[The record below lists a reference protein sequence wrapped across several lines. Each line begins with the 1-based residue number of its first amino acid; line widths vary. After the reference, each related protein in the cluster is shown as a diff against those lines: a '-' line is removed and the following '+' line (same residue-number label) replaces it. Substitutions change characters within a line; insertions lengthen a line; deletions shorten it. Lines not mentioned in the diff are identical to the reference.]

1 MPQTSCVLI
10 VEDDQDILNLL
21 SFTIQNQGL
30 KVLQARYGEEGL
42 KIARGQKPDLVV
54 LDLMLPGMD
63 GIAVCKDL
71 KSRSETA
78 HIPVIM
84 LTAKAEENDRIAGLE
99 TGADD
104 YVVKPF
110 SPRELVLRVQAVLRR
125 TQEHAPHIDFWEYDG
140 LRVEFEAFQLFLDG
154 RETELTS
161 TEFHLLAALLRSEGR
176 VLTREQLLDQ
186 VWGYEFDGY
195 ARTVDTHM
203 HRLRHKLGRFSEWIQ
218 TVRGVGY
225 RLKKAGKE

>member
-1 MPQTSCVLI
+1 MAETPCVLI

-21 SFTIQNQGL
+21 SFTIQNQGYRA
-30 KVLQARYGEEGL
+30 LQSRQGEEGL
-42 KIARGQKPDLVV
+42 KMARLERPDIIL

-63 GIAVCKDL
+63 GITVCKEL
-71 KSRSETA
+71 KAKTETA
-78 HIPVIM
+78 HIPVVM
-84 LTAKAEENDRIAGLE
+84 LTAKGEENDRILGLE

-110 SPRELVLRVQAVLRR
+110 SPRELVLRLEAVLRR
-125 TQEHAPHIDFWEYDG
+125 SQPRQLQEEIWEQDG
-140 LRVEFEAFQLFLDG
+140 LRVEFDTFQVFVDDN
-154 RETELTS
+154 EVELTS
-161 TEFHLLAALLRSEGR
+161 TEFHLLAALIRSGGR

-203 HRLRHKLGRFSEWIQ
+203 HRLRHKLGRVADRMQ

-225 RLKKAGKE
+225 RLKKAVEK

>member
-1 MPQTSCVLI
+1 MADKPCVLI
-10 VEDDQDILNLL
+10 VEDDKDILNLL
-21 SFTIQNQGL
+21 SYTIENQGYRT
-30 KVLQARYGEEGL
+30 LQTRKGEEGL
-42 KIARGQKPDLVV
+42 KLVRMQQPNLIV

-63 GIAVCKDL
+63 GIAVCREL
-71 KSRSETA
+71 KSKAETSN
-78 HIPVIM
+78 IPVIM
-84 LTAKAEENDRIAGLE
+84 LTAKGEENDRILGLE

-110 SPRELVLRVQAVLRR
+110 SPRELVLRLDAVMRR
-125 TQEHAPHIDFWEYDG
+125 SEPRNQKREIWEHSGLQVDFA
-140 LRVEFEAFQLFLDG
+140 AFQVLLDG
-154 RETELTS
+154 QEIELTS
-161 TEFHLLAALLRSEGR
+161 TEFHLLDALLRSDGR

-203 HRLRHKLGRFSEWIQ
+203 HRLRHKMGRVAEWIQ

-225 RLKKAGKE
+225 RLKKAVEE

>member
-1 MPQTSCVLI
+1 MAETPCVLI
-10 VEDDQDILNLL
+10 VEDDPDILNLL
-21 SFTIQNQGL
+21 TFTIQNQGYS
-30 KVLQARYGEEGL
+30 VLQSKHGEEGL
-42 KIARGQKPDLVV
+42 ITARTHRPDMIL

-63 GIAVCKDL
+63 GIAVCRALKD
-71 KSRSETA
+71 RAETA
-78 HIPVIM
+78 RIPVIM
-84 LTAKAEENDRIAGLE
+84 LTAKGEEGDRILGLE

-110 SPRELVLRVQAVLRR
+110 SPRELVLRVEAVLRR
-125 TQEHAPHIDFWEYDG
+125 SRDRQEQEAVWEYAG
-140 LRVEFEAFQLFLDG
+140 LRVEMDAFQATLDG
-154 RETELTS
+154 RELELTS
-161 TEFHLLAALLRSEGR
+161 TEFHLLAALIRSRGR

-203 HRLRHKLGRFSEWIQ
+203 HRLRHKLGRAAEWIQ

-225 RLKKAGKE
+225 RLKKAGEA

>member
-1 MPQTSCVLI
+1 MAERSSVLI
-10 VEDDQDILNLL
+10 IEDDPDILNLL
-21 SFTIQNQGL
+21 SFTIQNQGYRA
-30 KVLQARYGEEGL
+30 VQSRQGEEGL
-42 KIARGQKPDLVV
+42 KMARTQQPDIIL

-63 GIAVCKDL
+63 GVAVCKDL
-71 KSRSETA
+71 KSRIETA
-78 HIPVIM
+78 NIPVIM
-84 LTAKAEENDRIAGLE
+84 LTAKGEENDRILGLE

-110 SPRELVLRVQAVLRR
+110 SPRELMLRLEAVLRR
-125 TQEHAPHIDFWEYDG
+125 YHPRQPQEDVWEQNG
-140 LRVEFEAFQLFLDG
+140 LRVEFDTFQVLVDAQ
-154 RETELTS
+154 EVELTS
-161 TEFHLLAALLRSEGR
+161 TEFHLLAALVRSGGR

-203 HRLRHKLGRFSEWIQ
+203 HRLRHKLGRVAESVQ

-225 RLKKAGKE
+225 RLKKAVEK

>member
-1 MPQTSCVLI
+1 MAETPCVLI

-21 SFTIQNQGL
+21 SFTIQNQGYRA
-30 KVLQARYGEEGL
+30 LQSRQGEEGL
-42 KIARGQKPDLVV
+42 KMARTERPDIIL

-63 GIAVCKDL
+63 GITVCKEL
-71 KSRSETA
+71 KAKTETA
-78 HIPVIM
+78 HIPVVM
-84 LTAKAEENDRIAGLE
+84 LTAKGEENDRILGLE

-110 SPRELVLRVQAVLRR
+110 SPRELVLRLEAVLRR
-125 TQEHAPHIDFWEYDG
+125 SQPRQLQEEVWEQDG
-140 LRVEFEAFQLFLDG
+140 LRVEFDTFQVFVDDH
-154 RETELTS
+154 EVELTS
-161 TEFHLLAALLRSEGR
+161 TEFHLLAALIRSGGR

-203 HRLRHKLGRFSEWIQ
+203 HRLRHKLGRVADRMQ

-225 RLKKAGKE
+225 RLKKAVEK

>member
-1 MPQTSCVLI
+1 MAEAPCVLI
-10 VEDDQDILNLL
+10 VEDDRDILNLL
-21 SFTIQNQGL
+21 SFTIKNQGYRA
-30 KVLQARYGEEGL
+30 LQSRQGEEGL
-42 KIARGQKPDLVV
+42 QMARTHRPDIIL

-63 GIAVCKDL
+63 GISVCREL
-71 KSRSETA
+71 KARVETA
-78 HIPVIM
+78 RIPVIM
-84 LTAKAEENDRIAGLE
+84 LTAKGEEDDRILGLE

-110 SPRELVLRVQAVLRR
+110 SPRELVLRMEAVLRR
-125 TQEHAPHIDFWEYDG
+125 STPEEKRAEVWESDG
-140 LRVEFEAFQLFLDG
+140 LRLDFAAFQTILDG
-154 RETELTS
+154 QEIDLTS
-161 TEFHLLAALLRSEGR
+161 TEFHLLAALIRSQGR

-203 HRLRHKLGRFSEWIQ
+203 HRLRHKLGRVAEWIQ

-225 RLKKAGKE
+225 RLKKADTA

>member
-1 MPQTSCVLI
+1 MAETPSVLI

-21 SFTIQNQGL
+21 SFTIHNQGYRA
-30 KVLQARYGEEGL
+30 LQSRQGEEGL
-42 KIARGQKPDLVV
+42 KMARTERPDIIL

-63 GIAVCKDL
+63 GITVCKEL
-71 KSRSETA
+71 KSKTETA
-78 HIPVIM
+78 HIPVVM
-84 LTAKAEENDRIAGLE
+84 LTAKGEENDRILGLE

-110 SPRELVLRVQAVLRR
+110 SPRELVLRLEAVLRR
-125 TQEHAPHIDFWEYDG
+125 SQPRQAQEEVWEQGG
-140 LRVEFEAFQLFLDG
+140 LRVEFDAFQVFVDDQ
-154 RETELTS
+154 EIELTS
-161 TEFHLLAALLRSEGR
+161 TEFHLLAALIRSGGR

-203 HRLRHKLGRFSEWIQ
+203 HRLRHKLGRVADRMQ

-225 RLKKAGKE
+225 RLKKAVEK

>member
-1 MPQTSCVLI
+1 MAETPCVLI

-21 SFTIQNQGL
+21 SFTIQNQGYRA
-30 KVLQARYGEEGL
+30 LQSRQGEEGL
-42 KIARGQKPDLVV
+42 KMARTERPDIIL

-63 GIAVCKDL
+63 GITVCKEL
-71 KSRSETA
+71 KAKTETA
-78 HIPVIM
+78 HIPVVM
-84 LTAKAEENDRIAGLE
+84 LTAKGEENDRILGLE

-110 SPRELVLRVQAVLRR
+110 SPRELVLRLEAVLRR
-125 TQEHAPHIDFWEYDG
+125 SQPRQPQEEVWEQDG
-140 LRVEFEAFQLFLDG
+140 LRVEFDTFQVFVDDH
-154 RETELTS
+154 EVELTS
-161 TEFHLLAALLRSEGR
+161 TEFHLLAALIRSGGR

-203 HRLRHKLGRFSEWIQ
+203 HRLRHKMGRTAEWIQ

-225 RLKKAGKE
+225 RLKKAGIE

>member
-1 MPQTSCVLI
+1 MVETPCVLI

-21 SFTIQNQGL
+21 SFTIQNQGYL
-30 KVLQARYGEEGL
+30 AIQSRQGEEGL
-42 KIARGQKPDLVV
+42 KMARTERPDIIL

-63 GIAVCKDL
+63 GITVCKEL
-71 KSRSETA
+71 KAKTETA
-78 HIPVIM
+78 KIPVIM
-84 LTAKAEENDRIAGLE
+84 LTAKGEENDRILGLE

-110 SPRELVLRVQAVLRR
+110 SPRELMLRLEAVLRR
-125 TQEHAPHIDFWEYDG
+125 SQPRQLQEEVWEQDG
-140 LRVEFEAFQLFLDG
+140 MRVAFDAFQVFVDD
-154 RETELTS
+154 REIELTS
-161 TEFHLLAALLRSEGR
+161 TEFHLLAALIRSEGR

-203 HRLRHKLGRFSEWIQ
+203 HRLRHKLGRAAEGIQ
-218 TVRGVGY
+218 TVRGIGY
-225 RLKKAGKE
+225 RLKKAGTE

>member
-1 MPQTSCVLI
+1 MAETPSVLI

-21 SFTIQNQGL
+21 SFTIHNQGYRA
-30 KVLQARYGEEGL
+30 LQSRQGEEGL
-42 KIARGQKPDLVV
+42 KMARTERPDIIL

-63 GIAVCKDL
+63 GITVCKEL
-71 KSRSETA
+71 KSKTETA
-78 HIPVIM
+78 HIPVVM
-84 LTAKAEENDRIAGLE
+84 LTAKGEENDRILGLE

-110 SPRELVLRVQAVLRR
+110 SPRELVLRLEAVLRR
-125 TQEHAPHIDFWEYDG
+125 SQPRQAQEEVWEQGG
-140 LRVEFEAFQLFLDG
+140 LRVEFDAFQVFVDDQ
-154 RETELTS
+154 EIELTS
-161 TEFHLLAALLRSEGR
+161 TEFHLLAALIRSGGR

-203 HRLRHKLGRFSEWIQ
+203 HRLRHKLGRVADRMQ

-225 RLKKAGKE
+225 KLKKAVEK